1 MIPLRRDVLG
11 ALLPPLALCV
21 GLVVLGEVLLYRIPW
36 SDNPLDLVGE
46 NGRLELAQTALGVA
60 FGATM
65 VLIARA
71 HARVRPLA
79 ILMAGFAV
87 ALLVREQ
94 NNYFR
99 DHVGKGA
106 WQAVV
111 AVVALATCAI
121 AWRSRRVLPDAILD
135 LLRRPAAGLL
145 VAAVAVFAYAQ
156 LFDELPLWRHL
167 LQAEDPPFAARRVTE
182 EGLELAGYVLA
193 FAAGLAWRAGLVR
206 GEPASGKRNA

>member
-1 MIPLRRDVLG
+1 MIPLRRDVLR
-11 ALLPPLALCV
+11 ALVAPLALCA
-21 GLVVLGEVLLYRIPW
+21 GMVVLGEVLLYRMPW
-36 SDNPLDLVGE
+36 TDNQLDLVGE
-46 NGRLELAQTALGVA
+46 NGRFELAQTVFGVA

-94 NNYFR
+94 NNYFL

-111 AVVALATCAI
+111 GVVALATCAI
-121 AWRSRRVLPDAILD
+121 AWPSRRALPDAILD

-145 VAAVAVFAYAQ
+145 IAAVAVFAYAQ
-156 LFDELPLWRHL
+156 LFDEMPLWRHL
-167 LQAEDPPFAARRVTE
+167 LDTQDPPFAARRVTE
-182 EGLELAGYVLA
+182 EGLELAAYVLA

-206 GEPASGKRNA
+206 SDAASGQHDA

>member
-1 MIPLRRDVLG
+1 
-11 ALLPPLALCV
+11 
-21 GLVVLGEVLLYRIPW
+21 
-36 SDNPLDLVGE
+36 
-46 NGRLELAQTALGVA
+46 
-60 FGATM
+60 M

-94 NNYFR
+94 NNYFL

-111 AVVALATCAI
+111 GVVALATCAI
-121 AWRSRRVLPDAILD
+121 AWPSRRALPDAILD

-145 VAAVAVFAYAQ
+145 IAAVAVFAYAQ
-156 LFDELPLWRHL
+156 LFDEMPLWRHL
-167 LQAEDPPFAARRVTE
+167 LDTQDPPFAARRVTE
-182 EGLELAGYVLA
+182 EGLELAAYVLA

-206 GEPASGKRNA
+206 SDAASGQHDA

>member
-1 MIPLRRDVLG
+1 MPVRRDVVR
-11 ALLPPLALCV
+11 ALVPPLALCA
-21 GLVVLGEVLLYRIPW
+21 GLVLLGEILLYRVPW
-36 SDNPLDLVGE
+36 TADPLDLVGE
-46 NGRLELAQTALGVA
+46 NGRIELTQTAVGVA

-79 ILMAGFAV
+79 ILLAGFAV

-94 NNYFR
+94 NNYFK
-99 DHVGKGA
+99 DHVGAGV

-111 AVVALATCAI
+111 AAVALATCAI
-121 AWRSRRVLPDAILD
+121 AWRSRRALPHALLD
-135 LLRRPAAGLL
+135 LLRRPAGGLL

-156 LFDELPLWRHL
+156 LFDETRLWQHL
-167 LQAEDPPFAARRVTE
+167 LQETDVPFAARRVTE
-182 EGLELAGYVLA
+182 EGLELAAYVLA

-206 GEPASGKRNA
+206 ASGDREA